1 MLLMFKVKN
10 YTSFKEE
17 AILDM
22 RATSYVQH
30 PSHVIEADNKIN
42 LLKTTVLYG
51 ANASGK
57 SNFISAMFFFEQYIF
72 SQFINKIE
80 NEETK
85 DIFLNNAIALSRAL
99 NVDIYELFCIKR

>member
-57 SNFISAMFFFEQYIF
+57 SNFIQLFLFLLCS
-72 SQFINKIE
+72 
-80 NEETK
+80 
-85 DIFLNNAIALSRAL
+85 FLNNIYSRNL
-99 NVDIYELFCIKR
+99 LIR